1 MSGTATAPPVLLS
14 VDGLR
19 VRYSGMIALDGVSL
33 DVHEG
38 EIFGLIG
45 PNGAGK
51 TTLIEAISGFLPDAE
66 GEVTLGGGSLRG
78 LRPDQRVARGLGRT
92 FQSLELFEDL
102 TVRENLYVAHVR
114 PTWWRGL
121 LDLVRWSRWPVSARQ
136 AVDDALEL
144 LGITQYADDL
154 PSQLP
159 NGVRKLVA
167 VARAVAGD
175 ARLLLLDEP
184 AAGLETNESLDLGQ
198 RLRALASAGTS
209 LLLVDHDMGLVLS
222 VCDRVHVLD
231 FGKTIAEGTPEEI
244 RASSAVVAAYLGSD
258 DNEDIRAAEGDIRAA
273 EGADPAEGGA
283 E

>member
-1 MSGTATAPPVLLS
+1 MSATTTAPPALLS

-19 VRYSGMIALDGVSL
+19 VRYSGMVALDGVSL
-33 DVHEG
+33 DVREG

-66 GEVTLGGGSLRG
+66 GEVTFNGSSLRG

-121 LDLVRWSRWPVSARQ
+121 LDLVRWSRWPASARQ

-144 LGITQYADDL
+144 LGITQYGDDL

-198 RLRALASAGTS
+198 RLRTLAAAGTS

-231 FGKTIAEGTPEEI
+231 FGQTIAEGTPEQI
-244 RASSAVVAAYLGSD
+244 RASSAVVSAYLGTDSD
-258 DNEDIRAAEGDIRAA
+258 ADDGDAGDSAGTDR
-273 EGADPAEGGA
+273 PEGGS

>member
-1 MSGTATAPPVLLS
+1 MV
-14 VDGLR
+14 
-19 VRYSGMIALDGVSL
+19 ALDGVSL
-33 DVHEG
+33 DVRAG

-51 TTLIEAISGFLPDAE
+51 TTLIEAVSGFLPDAE
-66 GEVTLGGGSLRG
+66 GDVTFDGHPLRG

-102 TVRENLYVAHVR
+102 TVRENLYVAYMR
-114 PTWWRGL
+114 PTWWGSL
-121 LDLVRWSRWPVSARQ
+121 LDLVRWSRWPTPARK

-144 LGITQYADDL
+144 LGIAQHGDDL

-167 VARAVAGD
+167 VARAVAGN

-184 AAGLETNESLDLGQ
+184 AAGLETNESLDLGE
-198 RLRALASAGTS
+198 RLRALATAGTS

-231 FGKTIAEGTPEEI
+231 FGQTIAEGTPEEI
-244 RASSAVVAAYLGSD
+244 RASAAVVSAYLGTDS
-258 DNEDIRAAEGDIRAA
+258 GDPGDT
-273 EGADPAEGGA
+273 GAGQEGGTS
-283 E
+283 

>member
-1 MSGTATAPPVLLS
+1 MV
-14 VDGLR
+14 
-19 VRYSGMIALDGVSL
+19 ALDGVSL
-33 DVHEG
+33 DVREG

-51 TTLIEAISGFLPDAE
+51 TTLIEAISGFLPNAE
-66 GEVTLGGGSLRG
+66 GDITFDGRALRG

-114 PTWWRGL
+114 QTWWRGL
-121 LDLVRWSRWPVSARQ
+121 LDLVRWSRWPAEARK

-144 LGITQYADDL
+144 LGITQYADEL

-159 NGVRKLVA
+159 HGVRKLVA
-167 VARAVAGD
+167 VARAVAGH

-244 RASSAVVAAYLGSD
+244 RASAAVVAAYLGTDSD
-258 DNEDIRAAEGDIRAA
+258 E
-273 EGADPAEGGA
+273 ADDPPGEARQEGGA
-283 E
+283 

>member
-1 MSGTATAPPVLLS
+1 VSGVTAAPPALLS
-14 VDGLR
+14 VSGLR
-19 VRYSGMIALDGVSL
+19 VRYSGMIALDDVSL
-33 DVHEG
+33 DVREG

-51 TTLIEAISGFLPDAE
+51 TTLIEAVSGFLPDAE
-66 GEVTLGGGSLRG
+66 GDVTFDGRPLRG

-102 TVRENLYVAHVR
+102 TVRENLYVAYAR
-114 PTWWRGL
+114 PTWWSGL
-121 LDLVRWSRWPVSARQ
+121 LDLVRWSRWPTAARK

-144 LGITQYADDL
+144 LGIASYADDL

-167 VARAVAGD
+167 VARAVAGN

-184 AAGLETNESLDLGQ
+184 AAGLETNESLELGQ

-209 LLLVDHDMGLVLS
+209 LLLIDHDMGLVLS

-244 RASSAVVAAYLGSD
+244 RTSAAVVAAYLGTDSD
-258 DNEDIRAAEGDIRAA
+258 SVTDAADGD
-273 EGADPAEGGA
+273 PQEGGA
-283 E
+283 L

>member
-1 MSGTATAPPVLLS
+1 MSVAPAAPPVLLS
-14 VDGLR
+14 VAGLR
-19 VRYSGMIALDGVSL
+19 VRYSGMVALDGVSL
-33 DVHEG
+33 DVRRG

-51 TTLIEAISGFLPDAE
+51 TTLIEAVSGFLPDAE
-66 GEVTLGGGSLRG
+66 GEVVFDGGTLRG

-114 PTWWRGL
+114 QTWWSSV
-121 LDLVRWSRWPVSARQ
+121 LDLVRWSRWPASARK

-184 AAGLETNESLDLGQ
+184 AAGLETSESLDLGQ
-198 RLRALASAGTS
+198 RLRVLASAGTS

-244 RASSAVVAAYLGSD
+244 RASSAVVAAYLGVDSQELPD
-258 DNEDIRAAEGDIRAA
+258 SPDSEED
-273 EGADPAEGGA
+273 GAR
-283 E
+283 

>member
-1 MSGTATAPPVLLS
+1 MVSGTATAPPVLLS
-14 VDGLR
+14 VAGLR
-19 VRYSGMIALDGVSL
+19 VQYSGMVALDGVSL
-33 DVHEG
+33 DVREG

-51 TTLIEAISGFLPDAE
+51 TTLIEAVSGFLPDAE
-66 GEVTLGGGSLRG
+66 GEVTFNGTLLRG

-102 TVRENLYVAHVR
+102 TVRENLYVAYAR
-114 PTWWRGL
+114 PTWWHSV
-121 LDLVRWSRWPVSARQ
+121 LDLVRWSRWPAAARQ

-144 LGITQYADDL
+144 LGITQFGDDL

-167 VARAVAGD
+167 VARAVAGN

-184 AAGLETNESLDLGQ
+184 AAGLETTESLDLGE

-244 RASSAVVAAYLGSD
+244 RASAAVVAAYLGTD
-258 DNEDIRAAEGDIRAA
+258 AESGSS
-273 EGADPAEGGA
+273 
-283 E
+283 